1 MPSVNRLNVALEVD
15 GVSAILDLV
24 ADGAGSALLP
34 PNAVFSSIKPSDF
47 VTRRVEGAALDVPVM
62 VATSGRRTMT
72 STQMAAL
79 ALLCDTA
86 RVVLEGA

>member
-1 MPSVNRLNVALEVD
+1 
-15 GVSAILDLV
+15 
-24 ADGAGSALLP
+24 
-34 PNAVFSSIKPSDF
+34 
-47 VTRRVEGAALDVPVM
+47 M